1 MEVDSPSTLSPWSH
15 LRGVLHTAKEFSS
28 SAVVP
33 IAVSTIADGVLK
45 TMMQSKRKMASLGV
59 VLMVFLG
66 ASTLVP
72 KGGIEVTAAPA
83 PKAEKD
89 EGLIWLHNT
98 KTGVLTSCTP
108 DGKKVQELTL
118 KDGKHFLGITPNGTK
133 LAFVG
138 KKGKLAEQNDTVGL
152 TLHLRDV
159 NDQTTGDDLG
169 LEYKPDAVFIWSPD
183 HKLVVRRRV
192 DEVAEKFVCEHLLF
206 DIATKTG
213 KKIDL
218 PANHYLSRWSPDGKT
233 WQVYEYVLAN
243 LRDPNLPRYRMF
255 SVPVGGGKLTP
266 LCEKASI
273 IWLEPT
279 GDGQSFFGVGHLHT
293 NPPDDDE
300 DATYR
305 RWLHVSAKGE
315 ATTVKSFEEFTDID
329 LRLAPDRKRVIILGH
344 TTFAPGEE
352 ATSAAT
358 LRMYDT
364 EGKQE
369 QKLLTIPGDGEQT
382 RLLGWSPPR
391 HKITGPPPKEV
402 KDGGFQRSLYHADP
416 EHLWNRLHETLFVRI
431 GPDGRAYGQ
440 DRLEPL
446 LWLESTHLLEEKSNK
461 KAVTILEEF
470 LKGKGEKLVEDP
482 QKRALLQRDLWLVFN
497 WLESDHWLH
506 QKLKEE
512 DVRAARDRLRR
523 PLAAVIGRLALT
535 PDQIKKLPDNYAAAV
550 ASGEFAKRF
559 DPEHPDKPYLPADLF
574 AADGPWVCL
583 GRPDGPIAP
592 THLRDDATNPYTNS
606 AFLLFL
612 RLPAGRPATVEYLKQ
627 LRSFDQ
633 PLRVEAKDKKLLEK
647 YLPNPK
653 LPSFPVGTEV
663 ALVRRALLIDSSNT
677 PIATALTESVQI
689 RMYRDIPE
697 MTEQALKAA
706 LDSDARTN
714 QRARSWQSFQE
725 FQLSRSRLYAGKA
738 GGLRTVR
745 PDDRDFHSPFSLSY
759 HDEFDSPK
767 DSPRDPPFSERSQF
781 SIKADCFQCHS
792 LPGVASFNSYFNS
805 RTHLSDRDAT
815 ARPCSLSET
824 PVSEV
829 AEAAVKWKMG
839 RPNWTAL
846 RKLLAE

>member
-1 MEVDSPSTLSPWSH
+1 MRAFTFGLCPLLALLVGLGQLGPGHMSIRAESMAPPGEVTVGEVAPEIAGKSLDGKELKLSDFRGKVVLLVFWFKSCGPCLAEVPH
-15 LRGVLHTAKEFSS
+15 LKDLLKQHKGKPFVILGVNNDEDGEAARTVAAKEGMTWPSF
-28 SAVVP
+28 
-33 IAVSTIADGVLK
+33 ADGDKGLIVKKWRVNGWPTLF
-45 TMMQSKRKMASLGV
+45 LLDENGV
-59 VLMVFLG
+59 VRYDNDYLSRIRFQDG
-66 ASTLVP
+66 
-72 KGGIEVTAAPA
+72 
-83 PKAEKD
+83 
-89 EGLIWLHNT
+89 
-98 KTGVLTSCTP
+98 P
-108 DGKKVQELTL
+108 DGKLVPFRRLDDAIEELL
-118 KDGKHFLGITPNGTK
+118 KKT
-133 LAFVG
+133 
-138 KKGKLAEQNDTVGL
+138 
-152 TLHLRDV
+152 
-159 NDQTTGDDLG
+159 
-169 LEYKPDAVFIWSPD
+169 
-183 HKLVVRRRV
+183 
-192 DEVAEKFVCEHLLF
+192 VAER
-206 DIATKTG
+206 
-213 KKIDL
+213 
-218 PANHYLSRWSPDGKT
+218 P
-233 WQVYEYVLAN
+233 
-243 LRDPNLPRYRMF
+243 
-255 SVPVGGGKLTP
+255 
-266 LCEKASI
+266 
-273 IWLEPT
+273 
-279 GDGQSFFGVGHLHT
+279 
-293 NPPDDDE
+293 
-300 DATYR
+300 
-305 RWLHVSAKGE
+305 
-315 ATTVKSFEEFTDID
+315 
-329 LRLAPDRKRVIILGH
+329 
-344 TTFAPGEE
+344 
-352 ATSAAT
+352 
-358 LRMYDT
+358 
-364 EGKQE
+364 
-369 QKLLTIPGDGEQT
+369 
-382 RLLGWSPPR
+382 
-391 HKITGPPPKEV
+391 
-402 KDGGFQRSLYHADP
+402 LYHADP
-416 EHLWNRLHETLFVRI
+416 EHLWNRLHTTLFVRV

-461 KAVTILEEF
+461 RAVALLEEF

-512 DVRAARDRLRR
+512 EVRAARDRLRR

-559 DPEHPDKPYLPADLF
+559 DPEHPDKPYLPAELF

-612 RLPAGRPATVEYLKQ
+612 RLPAGRSATVEYLKQ

-653 LPSFPVGTEV
+653 LPPFPAGTEV

-706 LDSDARTN
+706 LDSNARTN

-725 FQLSRSRLYAGKA
+725 FQLSRSRLFAGKA
-738 GGLRTVR
+738 GGLRAVG

-767 DSPRDPPFSERSQF
+767 DSPRDQPFSERTQF
-781 SIKADCFQCHS
+781 PVKADCFQCHS

-815 ARPCSLSET
+815 ARPFSLSET

-829 AEAAVKWKMG
+829 AEAAVKWKAG